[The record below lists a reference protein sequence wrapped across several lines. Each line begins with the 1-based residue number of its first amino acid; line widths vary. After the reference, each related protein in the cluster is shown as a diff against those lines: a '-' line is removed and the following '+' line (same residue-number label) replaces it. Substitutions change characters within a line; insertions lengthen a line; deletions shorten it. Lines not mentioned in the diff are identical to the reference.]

1 MWTEGVPE
9 ITKDAEGEW
18 EEPKMK
24 EKEEKEKE
32 EKEEKKEWGGARVG
46 KKLKRSRQ
54 DLD

>member
-24 EKEEKEKE
+24 KEEEEEKEVWRSE
-32 EKEEKKEWGGARVG
+32 VGQELEK
-46 KKLKRSRQ
+46 S
-54 DLD
+54 